1 MSGAA
6 QVLLVEDD
14 LDFAHA
20 LKIILESA
28 GYKVV
33 HVCTT
38 SAASESLREQR
49 FDVVL
54 LDYSLPD
61 SHGLQALETLA
72 SYDPELPILFL
83 TGHNDA
89 ALAVRALRAG
99 AADYLTKP
107 VARADLL
114 LALDNA
120 RKRVLQRQLDVLL
133 GRQPADVQQHRV
145 VGPGLPAAAQ
155 PFAAPARREALR
167 VDAAVSSRPL
177 PPAV

>member
-1 MSGAA
+1 MSGTA
-6 QVLLVEDD
+6 QILLVEDD

-120 RKRVLQRQLDVLL
+120 RKRVLQRQ
-133 GRQPADVQQHRV
+133 QRV
-145 VGPGLPAAAQ
+145 VYRARGTDLSGNQVTLPVGSSATWQHTLELICAAARS
-155 PFAAPARREALR
+155 PRTTVL
-167 VDAAVSSRPL
+167 
-177 PPAV
+177 